1 MTWPSRERGILLT
14 HYALCIIPL
23 LLVAYTVAD
32 GHNATRR
39 REYCRVLC
47 LSYTALV
54 DYGDWGVVTCCGIYK
69 NKRVREKGS
78 VRQRS

>member
-1 MTWPSRERGILLT
+1 MASPFLPIM
-14 HYALCIIPL
+14 HYTL

-54 DYGDWGVVTCCGIYK
+54 DYGESLPVFY
-69 NKRVREKGS
+69 
-78 VRQRS
+78 

>member
-1 MTWPSRERGILLT
+1 MHVTEADDLALARARDPT
-14 HYALCIIPL
+14 YPLCIMHYTL

-32 GHNATRR
+32 GHNATRC

-54 DYGDWGVVTCCGIYK
+54 DYGDWGVVTKGLE
-69 NKRVREKGS
+69 KRVA
-78 VRQRS
+78 